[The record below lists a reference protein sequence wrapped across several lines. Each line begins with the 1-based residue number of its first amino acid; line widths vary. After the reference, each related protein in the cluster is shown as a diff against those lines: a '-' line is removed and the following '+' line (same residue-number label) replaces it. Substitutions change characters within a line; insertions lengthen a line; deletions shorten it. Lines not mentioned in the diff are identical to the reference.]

1 MSWLKTKKKNHHF
14 EVLSS
19 LILCNNNEPFLHWI
33 VTYNEKWIFYD
44 NHWRPAQ
51 WLDQEDAPKHFPKPN
66 LHPKKVMVTVW
77 WSAAHLIHYSFLNP
91 GKPVHLKSMLSR
103 FMRCTKNCSACSWLA
118 VVNRK
123 GPKFLKNLLQKLNKL
138 GLICHIQLTSH
149 QPPLLQAS
157 WQLFAGKI
165 VSTVSRRQKMLSKS
179 WLNPQAW
186 IFHYYYYYFFDY
198 AGSSLMCG
206 LFSSCREQGLLSSCN
221 VGASHCGGFSF
232 WSTGSRMRRLQ

>member
-1 MSWLKTKKKNHHF
+1 MNHLFTGLWHTTKSGFSMTTIDDQLSGWTKKMLQSTSQSQTCTPKR
-14 EVLSS
+14 SWS
-19 LILCNNNEPFLHWI
+19 LFGGLLPIWSTTAFWI
-33 VTYNEKWIFYD
+33 PV
-44 NHWRPAQ
+44 
-51 WLDQEDAPKHFPKPN
+51 
-66 LHPKKVMVTVW
+66 
-77 WSAAHLIHYSFLNP
+77 
-91 GKPVHLKSMLSR
+91 KPVHLKSMLSR

-186 IFHYYYYYFFDY
+186 IFHYYYYFFFLTMLGLHWCVGFSLVAESRGYFLV
-198 AGSSLMCG
+198 AMRG
-206 LFSSCREQGLLSSCN
+206 LLIVVASRFGAQVLGCADFSSWVTWAQWLQFL
-221 VGASHCGGFSF
+221 
-232 WSTGSRMRRLQ
+232 GSRAQAQ

>member
-1 MSWLKTKKKNHHF
+1 MNHFSTGLWHTTKSGFSMTTIDDQLSGWTKKMLQSTSQSQTCTQKR
-14 EVLSS
+14 SWS
-19 LILCNNNEPFLHWI
+19 LFGGLLPIWSTTAFWI
-33 VTYNEKWIFYD
+33 SV
-44 NHWRPAQ
+44 
-51 WLDQEDAPKHFPKPN
+51 
-66 LHPKKVMVTVW
+66 
-77 WSAAHLIHYSFLNP
+77 
-91 GKPVHLKSMLSR
+91 KPVHLKSMLSR

-186 IFHYYYYYFFDY
+186 IFHYYYYYYFFDY